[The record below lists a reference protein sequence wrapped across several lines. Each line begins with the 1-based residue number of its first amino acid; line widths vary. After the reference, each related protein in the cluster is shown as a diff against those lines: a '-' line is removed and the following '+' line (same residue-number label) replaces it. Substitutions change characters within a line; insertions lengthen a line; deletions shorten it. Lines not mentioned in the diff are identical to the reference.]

1 MFIKH
6 GGGEDHTNKW
16 SYQQIVRWSF
26 ESGFLNIFI
35 VPHSTAGK
43 VDQGVQDKRYSVVKL
58 TQFEFT
64 VSVSDATFKDGGV
77 YTCNEYD
84 YSVINHRV
92 EVMVLGE
99 DNVAD
104 KC

>member
-16 SYQQIVRWSF
+16 SYQQIVRWSL

-92 EVMVLGE
+92 EVTVLGE
-99 DNVAD
+99 YNVAD